1 MSKNAP
7 TSMTFIGEGTRI
19 TGDMAVEHDL
29 RVEGSIQGSVSVGGT
44 LVLSVTGSIFGDVVS
59 RSASLAG
66 RLTGNIH
73 VQEKLMLEDKSVL
86 LGDLRARE
94 LVVQEGAMFQGN
106 CSMDA
111 GLEGRVA

>member
-1 MSKNAP
+1 MSKNAA

-29 RVEGSIQGSVSVGGT
+29 RVEGAVKGSISVGGN
-44 LVLSVTGSIFGDVVS
+44 LVLSLTGTVEGDVTS
-59 RSASLAG
+59 RSATLAG

-73 VQEKLMLEDKSVL
+73 VQEKLVLEDKSVL
-86 LGDLRARE
+86 VGDLHARE
-94 LVVQEGAMFQGN
+94 LVVQEGAIFQGN

-111 GLEGRVA
+111 ARD